1 MNTSSIAAN
10 GHGAQWQYTMPVADL
25 KEQQLATA
33 RVGDYTVALVY
44 HDDQVHAID
53 NRCPHMGYPMD
64 RGSVRNGLITCHWHH
79 ARFDLQ
85 SGGAFDLWADDV
97 PTFPVDVRD
106 GGIWVDVAST
116 QDLVAHGGER
126 LLMGM
131 ERSLSLVV
139 GKAVI
144 LLEERNLIDRILAT
158 GLRFGCENRNAGWG
172 QGLTILGCMTSMLD
186 GLPREQRALALSHGL
201 AAVASDSAGSA
212 RRFLVQS
219 LPDTTEDLSLLK
231 AWFREFIEVRDAEG
245 AERCVVSA
253 IQSGADGPFLMDM
266 LASAILDHRYIDIGH
281 PMDFCNRAFHMLDM
295 TGWTEPELVLSS
307 LVRGI
312 AGATRMEESHAWR
325 HPDDLIEILN
335 GAFADLSAAY
345 AGNGSAEP
353 RATGAADLVDTVLSG
368 HPNEPALAVAA
379 CLGVLRAGLSG
390 EALAVHICY
399 AAAMRIARFHTSN
412 EIGDWDTALHTF
424 TFGMAVLQAYQ
435 RAPSADMLRGILD
448 TAMSVHLDRF
458 LNIPAQRIPVP
469 AGGPDA
475 AEAFGDR
482 LNDLLDQQYRVNQ
495 AGQMV
500 ADHCTDNAG
509 QNDVRAALK
518 EALLREDRDFHTIQ
532 CVEAALTL
540 HDQLRRNWSDCD
552 WLDPVIPLVA
562 AARYL
567 AAHAPTMRAQGQT
580 FGIALRLHRGEN
592 LSAG

>member
-1 MNTSSIAAN
+1 MNTSSISAN
-10 GHGAQWQYTMPVADL
+10 GHGTDWQYTMPVAEL
-25 KEQQLATA
+25 MEQQLATA

-44 HDDQVHAID
+44 HNDQVHAID

-116 QDLVAHGGER
+116 LDRVAHSEER
-126 LLMGM
+126 LQMGM

-158 GLRFGCENRNAGWG
+158 GLRFGCENRNEGWG
-172 QGLTILGCMTSMLD
+172 QGLTILGCMASMLD

-201 AAVASDSAGSA
+201 AAVAGDSAGSA

-219 LPDTTEDLSLLK
+219 LPDITEDLDLLK
-231 AWFREFIEVRDAEG
+231 VWFREFIEVRDTEG

-253 IQSGADGPFLMDM
+253 VRSGADGFFLMDM
-266 LASAILDHRYIDIGH
+266 LASAILDHRYIDTGH

-295 TGWTEPELVLSS
+295 TGWAETELVLSS
-307 LVRGI
+307 LVRLV
-312 AGATRMEESHAWR
+312 AGAMRMEESHAWR

-335 GAFADLSAAY
+335 QAFKELPAAC
-345 AGNGSAEP
+345 AEGKPAEP
-353 RATGAADLVDTVLSG
+353 REAGASTLVETVLSG
-368 HPNEPALAVAA
+368 QPNEPALAVAA
-379 CLGVLRAGLSG
+379 CLDALRAGLSG
-390 EALAVHICY
+390 EGLAVHICY

-424 TFGMAVLQAYQ
+424 TFGMAVLQAFQ
-435 RAPSADMLRGILD
+435 RAPSPDILRGILD

-458 LNIPAQRIPVP
+458 LNIPAQRIPTPV
-469 AGGPDA
+469 GGLEPD
-475 AEAFGDR
+475 EPFGER

-500 ADHCTDNAG
+500 ADHSTDEAR
-509 QNDVRAALK
+509 QNEVRAALK

-540 HDQLRRNWSDCD
+540 HDQLRRNWSHCD

-580 FGIALRLHRGEN
+580 FGIALRLHRGED
-592 LSAG
+592 LAVG